1 MSISKQI
8 ERTII
13 EGNCIEEIIKR
24 DNLIK
29 RLDALNLSSNELEII
44 LDVLKKLNEE
54 SRLELRERLV
64 RFSET
69 ANNLNIKL
77 IKQLKELNFNFL
89 ILAMKKILK

>member
-13 EGNCIEEIIKR
+13 EGNCIEEIIKI

-44 LDVLKKLNEE
+44 LDVLKK
-54 SRLELRERLV
+54 
-64 RFSET
+64 
-69 ANNLNIKL
+69 IK
-77 IKQLKELNFNFL
+77 
-89 ILAMKKILK
+89 